1 MVTDSSPIRETN
13 VVGLTVWTDV
23 SETVQSRIRRSTW
36 IDNKK
41 VFYTLCSMFFL
52 RRIPVTVGFSGGL
65 FRISHVPGPEHLDGS
80 QRVHSAH

>member
-1 MVTDSSPIRETN
+1 MVTDSSPIGEID
-13 VVGLTVWTDV
+13 VVAVAVWTDV
-23 SETVQSRIRRSTW
+23 CGTVQSRIRRSAW
-36 IDNKK
+36 IDSKK
-41 VFYTLCSMFFL
+41 VFYTLSSMFFW

>member
-1 MVTDSSPIRETN
+1 MSWRWPS
-13 VVGLTVWTDV
+13 GLMFVEQFRVEPGDRHGSIV
-23 SETVQSRIRRSTW
+23 RSFFHSVQH
-36 IDNKK
+36 
-41 VFYTLCSMFFL
+41 VFL